1 MGNHLM
7 SLIKANDITN
17 VAGGIPTVKS
27 QQLIPTA
34 WVNFNGTGT
43 VAIRD
48 SEGVSSIGDNGTGD
62 YTINFSTNMPN
73 TNYAVCGS
81 CSNGDGDGVAGDD
94 QSLFS
99 NVKKTFAPAT
109 TSIRVGTRNVDAN
122 QKDMKYTSAIIMGG
136 QS

>member
-1 MGNHLM
+1 M
-7 SLIKANDITN
+7 STVKANDLTN
-17 VAGGIPTVKS
+17 VTGGIPTVKS

-81 CSNGDGDGVAGDD
+81 CSNGEGDGVAGND

-99 NVKKTFAPAT
+99 NVKKTFSPAT

-122 QKDMKYTSAIIMGG
+122 QKDMRYTSAIVMGG
-136 QS
+136 QA

>member
-1 MGNHLM
+1 MGGLM
-7 SLIKANDITN
+7 STVKCNDLTN
-17 VAGGIPTVKS
+17 VTGGIPTVKG

-62 YTINFSTNMPN
+62 YTINFSINMPN

-81 CSNGDGDGVAGDD
+81 CSNGDGDGVAGND

-109 TSIRVGTRNVDAN
+109 TSIRVGTREVGAN

-136 QS
+136 QA

>member
-1 MGNHLM
+1 M
-7 SLIKANDITN
+7 STIKANDIQN
-17 VAGGIPTVKS
+17 ASGGIPTVKS

-136 QS
+136 QA

>member
-1 MGNHLM
+1 M

-136 QS
+136 QA

>member
-1 MGNHLM
+1 M

>member
-1 MGNHLM
+1 M
-7 SLIKANDITN
+7 SLIKANDIQN
-17 VAGGIPTVKS
+17 ASGGIPTVKG
-27 QQLIPTA
+27 QKLIPTA

>member
-1 MGNHLM
+1 M
-7 SLIKANDITN
+7 STIKANDIQN
-17 VAGGIPTVKS
+17 ASGGIPTVKG
-27 QQLIPTA
+27 QKLIPTA

-48 SEGVSSIGDNGTGD
+48 SENVSSIGDNGTGD

-81 CSNGDGDGVAGDD
+81 CSNGDGDGVAGND

-99 NVKKTFAPAT
+99 NVKKTFSPAT
-109 TSIRVGTRNVDAN
+109 TSIRVGTRDVDIN
-122 QKDMKYTSAIIMGG
+122 QKDMRYTSAIVMGG
-136 QS
+136 QA